1 MSNAIKLVSGFILF
15 VIGVLIAYETITY
28 NLLGILI
35 IVGLFIAI
43 VGILVIISYFI
54 DTNAD
59 RTLTIIKDFLDSKE
73 VGSSAFGKSGKNS
86 NSNGPLRVRSE
97 FNNSDLD
104 DGYTDIYEENF
115 YDDSNAV
122 LNIPDEEDDVNFDNP
137 LKFTPYYGRPLK
149 VTRSPKRRKGGYYVE
164 EVPEIVV
171 EPNNNSE
178 EIQTALAQEEPVNEV
193 LTEPKRINN
202 SQPSEEIKIDVN
214 NPESLPVPKSLRSYI
229 LSGEG
234 FMTSQEAFDN
244 LAINVNKEIML
255 EIPSLNDLSDRVLSH
270 VPTIY
275 SRVIINEF
283 DVSDMSYMFLISSL
297 LKQGVHIKT
306 VPKVH
311 SVNLITDDS
320 YAMIISEGKD
330 IEYGA
335 IYDDRNSISSIRA
348 DFEKVWNIASSLDE
362 SYIINSVGVANGD

>member
-171 EPNNNSE
+171 EPNHNSE
-178 EIQTALAQEEPVNEV
+178 EIQTAFSELFGSLFDTHKE
-193 LTEPKRINN
+193 LT
-202 SQPSEEIKIDVN
+202 
-214 NPESLPVPKSLRSYI
+214 
-229 LSGEG
+229 
-234 FMTSQEAFDN
+234 
-244 LAINVNKEIML
+244 L
-255 EIPSLNDLSDRVLSH
+255 EIVEKLLN
-270 VPTIY
+270 IY
-275 SRVIINEF
+275 LPKYFNENSSTFEKKLGLLIIDDMVEF
-283 DVSDMSYMFLISSL
+283 LIEFYLMFLLFIQELLLMNLMFLICL
-297 LKQGVHIKT
+297 T
-306 VPKVH
+306 C
-311 SVNLITDDS
+311 
-320 YAMIISEGKD
+320 
-330 IEYGA
+330 
-335 IYDDRNSISSIRA
+335 
-348 DFEKVWNIASSLDE
+348 F
-362 SYIINSVGVANGD
+362 

>member
-320 YAMIISEGKD
+320 YAMIISEGRD

>member
-171 EPNNNSE
+171 EPNHNSE

-320 YAMIISEGKD
+320 YAMIISEGRD

-348 DFEKVWNIASSLDE
+348 DFEKVWSIASSLDE

>member
-15 VIGVLIAYETITY
+15 VIGVLIAYETIAY
-28 NLLGILI
+28 NLIGILI

-171 EPNNNSE
+171 EPNHNSE

-320 YAMIISEGKD
+320 YAMIISEGRD